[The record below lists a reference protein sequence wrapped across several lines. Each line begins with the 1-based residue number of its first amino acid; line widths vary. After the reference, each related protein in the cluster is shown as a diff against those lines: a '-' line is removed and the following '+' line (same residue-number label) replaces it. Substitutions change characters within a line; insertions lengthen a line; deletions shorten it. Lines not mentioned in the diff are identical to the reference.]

1 MEKKLGRYAKCN
13 FENSTAPPAFEIP
26 GSATGSI
33 IYICSL
39 PDVLYVE
46 LFLQMFRKQQS
57 FTGLPTTRITDDEDQ
72 GAFSNLRI
80 LPFIEKYGKGLLQQI
95 YNYNRVARCK

>member
-1 MEKKLGRYAKCN
+1 MKGHQNKPQTK
-13 FENSTAPPAFEIP
+13 NSTAPPGFEIP

-33 IYICSL
+33 IYTCNL
-39 PDVLYVE
+39 PDILYVE

-57 FTGLPTTRITDDEDQ
+57 FTGLPTARVTDDEDQ

-95 YNYNRVARCK
+95 

>member
-13 FENSTAPPAFEIP
+13 FKISTAPPGFEIP
-26 GSATGSI
+26 RSATGSI
-33 IYICSL
+33 IYICDL
-39 PDVLYVE
+39 PDVRYVE

-57 FTGLPTTRITDDEDQ
+57 FTGLPTARVTDDEDQ

-95 YNYNRVARCK
+95 